1 MKRFFC
7 KKLIIFRV
15 TNPFPAHVSLRTECQ
30 LLKTARS
37 SGLDHT
43 CCMKILVTGA
53 AGFIGFHLIERLASR
68 GDEVVGLDN
77 INDYYD
83 QRVKYGRLAYSGIDE
98 AAIEY
103 GKLVQSSKL
112 PGYRFIK
119 LDLED
124 KAGID
129 KLFATE
135 KFDALCNLAAQAGV
149 RYSLTNPGAYV
160 SSNIVGF
167 ANLLEAARHNNL
179 GNFCY
184 ASSSSVYGLNERQ
197 PFSVHDNVDHPLSL
211 YAASKKSNEL
221 MAHTY
226 SHLFRIPTT
235 GLRFFTVYG
244 PWGRPDMALFLFTKA
259 ALEGRPI
266 DVFNYGNMQRDF
278 TYIDDIVEGVVRVL
292 DHPAQPNPDWSG
304 ANPDPGTSSAPYRVY
319 NIGNNQPVSLM
330 DYIGAVEKALGK
342 TIEKNLLPMQPGDV
356 PSTYA
361 DVSDL
366 VNDLGYKP
374 ETTVQEGVDKFIA
387 WYREFFN
394 V

>member
-1 MKRFFC
+1 
-7 KKLIIFRV
+7 
-15 TNPFPAHVSLRTECQ
+15 
-30 LLKTARS
+30 
-37 SGLDHT
+37 
-43 CCMKILVTGA
+43 MKILVTGA
-53 AGFIGFHLIERLASR
+53 AGFIGFHLCERLASR
-68 GDEVVGLDN
+68 GDEVVGIDN

-98 AAIEY
+98 SAIEY
-103 GKLVQSSKL
+103 GKPVQSSKH
-112 PGYRFIK
+112 PGYRFVK
-119 LDLED
+119 LNLED
-124 KAGID
+124 KEGID
-129 KLFATE
+129 KLFRTE

-179 GNFCY
+179 ANFCY
-184 ASSSSVYGLNERQ
+184 ASSSSVYGLNESQ

-304 ANPDPGTSSAPYRVY
+304 ADPDPGTSSAPYRVY

-374 ETTVQEGVDKFIA
+374 ETTVQEGVDRFIT